1 MSTEEMMQEK
11 GMDIEERTAENELN
25 VLPGLEI
32 SEPEETAEMQENTS
46 SAEEFASGTRKKIL
60 LAGIG
65 GCGAK
70 IVRTF
75 TGLA

>member
-32 SEPEETAEMQENTS
+32 SEPEETA
-46 SAEEFASGTRKKIL
+46 ASGITAGT
-60 LAGIG
+60 AGIRSA
-65 GCGAK
+65 AK
-70 IVRTF
+70 T
-75 TGLA
+75 